1 MSQANVVVVDVG
13 LGNLR
18 SVTKAVEVAGREYG
32 IAPTRTSDP
41 DLVRRAD
48 AIVVPGQSNFDG
60 FLNALGPELF
70 EVLLE
75 RLRAGTPYLGICLG
89 MQILFESSEEA
100 PGFKGLGW
108 FKGPVKKLLG
118 APGIKIPHMGW
129 NSLELR
135 AGGHPYLDAAGGN
148 GEHVYFVHSFHAV
161 AAEPDVTRA
170 TVAYGP
176 NTVTAAV
183 SRDNVFATQF
193 HPEMSQ
199 ATGIRLL
206 ASFLGSLVT
215 R

>member
-1 MSQANVVVVDVG
+1 VTSVVVVDVG

-18 SVTKAVEVAGREYG
+18 SVEKALELAGRDHG
-32 IAPTRTSDP
+32 IAPVRSADP

-75 RLRAGTPYLGICLG
+75 HLRAGKPYLGICLG

-100 PGFKGLGW
+100 PGYRGLGW
-108 FKGPVKKLLG
+108 FKGAVKKLLG

-129 NSLELR
+129 NALELR
-135 AGGHPYLDAAGGN
+135 GGGHRELTAAGGD

-161 AAEPDVTRA
+161 PAEPDVTRA
-170 TVAYGP
+170 TVSYGP
-176 NTVTAAV
+176 NSVTAAV
-183 SRDNVFATQF
+183 ARDQVLATQF
-193 HPEMSQ
+193 HPEKSQ
-199 ATGIRLL
+199 AAGIRLL
-206 ASFLGSLVT
+206 SSFLGSLST